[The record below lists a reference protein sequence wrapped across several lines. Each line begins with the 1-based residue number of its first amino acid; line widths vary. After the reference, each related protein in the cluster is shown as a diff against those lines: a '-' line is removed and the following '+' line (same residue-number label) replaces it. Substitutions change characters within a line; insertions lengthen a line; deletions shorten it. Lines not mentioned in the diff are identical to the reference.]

1 MRKIY
6 YQESEEVEPGVYMHI
21 NYMNNTVIL
30 LDKYAHDFYE
40 SFYDGEPPATNPEL
54 LKIFN
59 ALRKSNFIVD
69 DN

>member
-1 MRKIY
+1 
-6 YQESEEVEPGVYMHI
+6 
-21 NYMNNTVIL
+21 MNNTVIL

-40 SFYDGEPPATNPEL
+40 GFYDGEPPATNSVL